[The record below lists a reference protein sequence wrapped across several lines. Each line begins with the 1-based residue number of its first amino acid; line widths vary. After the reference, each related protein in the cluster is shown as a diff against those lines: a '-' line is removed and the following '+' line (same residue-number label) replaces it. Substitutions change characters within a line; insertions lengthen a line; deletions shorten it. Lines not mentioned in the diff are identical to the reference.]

1 MVLLNLKGMTM
12 KTMTHDVSY
21 GFSNMTIAIK
31 KRNKELFEWLDTCL
45 SHKFEVID
53 ADGNSVRVM
62 VKPKGEVK

>member
-1 MVLLNLKGMTM
+1 MFIEEEVMMM